1 MPPTIRP
8 YAPDDA
14 RATLDVFLAAI
25 RVTAAADYTPEQ
37 VAAWAPDDVDLTAWA
52 HRRAARP
59 TVVAEVDGRVVGFT
73 DVDPDGYVDMMF
85 VDPAVG
91 RTGVASAL
99 LAWAYDAAVRD
110 GASTL
115 TTHASLTAR
124 PFFEA
129 HGFVVTAEQHPVR
142 RGVTLTNFAMSRRLP

>member
-37 VAAWAPDDVDLTAWA
+37 LAAWAPDDVDLAAWA
-52 HRRAARP
+52 QRRAARR
-59 TVVAEVDGRVVGFT
+59 TVVAEVDGCVVGFT
-73 DVDPDGYVDMMF
+73 DVDAAGYVDMMF
-85 VDPAVG
+85 VDPRVG
-91 RTGVASAL
+91 RTGVASTL
-99 LAWAYDAAVRD
+99 LGWAHDAAVRD